1 MARFHI
7 DSKLRKNL
15 EYFGQEKAKKLAQE
29 ARDRL
34 SDHYLSLIDWFYSD
48 AQPGVDKYG
57 EPYYHRTFGL
67 YKSFKKYYK
76 NSHNSIYY
84 GGVEITADKMKDYPS
99 LNGEGFSAQRLL
111 DKFIYVPNQPSATW
125 HGGNWHGGYGVMAGF
140 SVYNEM
146 NDFHNKLL
154 KEYQDR
160 CSAKVR

>member
-7 DSKLRKNL
+7 DDKLRKNL

-29 ARDRL
+29 ARERL
-34 SDHYLSLIDWFYSD
+34 SDHYMSLIDWYYLD
-48 AQPGVDKYG
+48 YVPKLDKYD

-84 GGVEITADKMKDYPS
+84 GGVEITADKMNDYPS
-99 LNGEGFSAQRLL
+99 LNGEGFSAKRLL
-111 DKFIYVPNQPSATW
+111 DKFIYVPTQPSATW
-125 HGGNWHGGYGVMAGF
+125 HGGDWYGGYGNMARF
-140 SVYNEM
+140 SIYNEM
-146 NDFHNKLL
+146 NDFYNKLL

-160 CSAKVR
+160 CSIR

>member
-7 DSKLRKNL
+7 DDKLRKNL

-29 ARDRL
+29 ARERL
-34 SDHYLSLIDWFYSD
+34 SEHYVSLIDWYYSD
-48 AQPGVDKYG
+48 AKPGLDKYG

-84 GGVEITADKMKDYPS
+84 GGVEITADKMNDYPS
-99 LNGEGFSAQRLL
+99 LNGEGFSAKSLM
-111 DKFIYVPNQPSATW
+111 DKFIYNPSGTW

-140 SVYNEM
+140 SIYNEM
-146 NDFHNKLL
+146 NDFYNKLL

-160 CSAKVR
+160 CSVR

>member
-7 DSKLRKNL
+7 DDKLRKNL

-29 ARDRL
+29 ARERL
-34 SDHYLSLIDWFYSD
+34 SEHYVSLIDWYYSD
-48 AQPGVDKYG
+48 G

-84 GGVEITADKMKDYPS
+84 GGVEITADKMNDYPS
-99 LNGEGFSAQRLL
+99 LNGEGFSAKSLME
-111 DKFIYVPNQPSATW
+111 KFIYNSSGTW
-125 HGGNWHGGYGVMAGF
+125 HGGDWHGGYGAMARF
-140 SVYNEM
+140 SIYNEM
-146 NDFHNKLL
+146 NDFYNKLL

-160 CSAKVR
+160 CSVR